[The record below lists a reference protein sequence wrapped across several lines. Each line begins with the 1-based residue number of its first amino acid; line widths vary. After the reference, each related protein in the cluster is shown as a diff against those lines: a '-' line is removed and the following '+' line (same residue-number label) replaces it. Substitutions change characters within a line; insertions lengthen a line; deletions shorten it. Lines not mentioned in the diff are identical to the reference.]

1 VALTHFTPTL
11 RELSRAFPGLELK
24 LRRGSGTEVAE
35 FLKSGTAELVIAGPL
50 DETWSRLDQL
60 LLFEEPFVLVVNRS
74 HRLAGRDKAE
84 VKDLA
89 SENLLIN
96 TGCEMADEVRA
107 YLEVN
112 GILDAVTYQVAT
124 QEDLLALLRADL
136 GVAVM
141 PAAGMEADGICCI
154 PLKQLDLARPVS
166 AYTVAGRH
174 REIVCATLFNMLRA
188 ADWGFDTQ
196 TKQQGRAHR

>member
-1 VALTHFTPTL
+1 MLRQCYETALTAKIVAASISNGEAAPLSVAVSHAVALTHFTPTL

-89 SENLLIN
+89 SENLLIIP
-96 TGCEMADEVRA
+96 DVRWRKKS
-107 YLEVN
+107 
-112 GILDAVTYQVAT
+112 GPIW
-124 QEDLLALLRADL
+124 R
-136 GVAVM
+136 
-141 PAAGMEADGICCI
+141 
-154 PLKQLDLARPVS
+154 
-166 AYTVAGRH
+166 
-174 REIVCATLFNMLRA
+174 
-188 ADWGFDTQ
+188 
-196 TKQQGRAHR
+196 